1 MSKAV
6 LISIRPEWCQLI
18 ANGEKTIEVRKTRP
32 RLDTPFECY
41 IYCTLPK
48 YPHEDFICTDYQSP
62 PFYGGGKVIGKFTC
76 DRIYELEAE
85 KCPGGSY
92 HAKGQD
98 RATTNMI
105 ARQSCLDIKE
115 MHDYL
120 HGKKGY
126 AWHISNLVLYDTP
139 KKLECFR
146 KLCPEELGC
155 ESCAMY
161 TENADSCGNEALR
174 LHRAPQS
181 WQYVRDT
188 KNEQK

>member
-1 MSKAV
+1 MSEAV

-41 IYCTLPK
+41 IYCTLSK
-48 YPHEDFICTDYQSP
+48 YPHEDFICTDCPKPQ
-62 PFYGGGKVIGKFTC
+62 FYGGGKVIGKFTC

-85 KCPGGSY
+85 NSYGGSY

-98 RATTNMI
+98 RDTTNMI
-105 ARQSCLDIKE
+105 ARKSCLDLKD

-126 AWHISNLVLYDTP
+126 AWHISNLVLYGTP

-146 KLCPEELGC
+146 KLCPEGLDC

-161 TENADSCGNEALR
+161 SENEERCGNEALQFCR
-174 LHRAPQS
+174 GPQS
-181 WQYVRDT
+181 WQYVEELEHD
-188 KNEQK
+188 

>member
-32 RLDTPFECY
+32 RLDTPFKCY
-41 IYCTLPK
+41 IYCTLPRR
-48 YPHEDFICTDYQSP
+48 YPQEDFICTDYQKP
-62 PFYGGGKVIGKFTC
+62 QFYGGGKVIGKFVC

-85 KCPGGSY
+85 NCPGGSY

-105 ARQSCLDIKE
+105 ARQSCLDLKD
-115 MHDYL
+115 MHNYL

-126 AWHISNLVLYDTP
+126 AWHISNLVLYGTP

-146 KLCPEELGC
+146 KLCPEKLDC

-161 TENADSCGNEALR
+161 NENEERCGNEALQFCR
-174 LHRAPQS
+174 GPQS
-181 WQYVRDT
+181 WQYV
-188 KNEQK
+188 EELEHE

>member
-1 MSKAV
+1 M
-6 LISIRPEWCQLI
+6 
-18 ANGEKTIEVRKTRP
+18 
-32 RLDTPFECY
+32 DTPFECY

-48 YPHEDFICTDYQSP
+48 YPHEDFICTDYPKPQV
-62 PFYGGGKVIGKFTC
+62 YGGGKVIGKFVC

-85 KCPGGSY
+85 NSYGGSY

-126 AWHISNLVLYDTP
+126 AWHISNLVLYGTP
-139 KKLECFR
+139 EKLECFR

-161 TENADSCGNEALR
+161 NENEERCGNEALKFCR
-174 LHRAPQS
+174 GPQS

-188 KNEQK
+188 KNE

>member
-1 MSKAV
+1 MSKAI

-41 IYCTLPK
+41 IYCTRPK
-48 YPHEDFICTDYQSP
+48 YPHEDFMCTDYPKPQ
-62 PFYGGGKVIGKFTC
+62 FYGGGKVIGKFTC
-76 DRIYELEAE
+76 NRIYELEAE
-85 KCPGGSY
+85 NCPGGSY

-126 AWHISNLVLYDTP
+126 AWHISNLVLYETP

-161 TENADSCGNEALR
+161 NENEERCGNEALQFCR
-174 LHRAPQS
+174 GPQS

-188 KNEQK
+188 KDE